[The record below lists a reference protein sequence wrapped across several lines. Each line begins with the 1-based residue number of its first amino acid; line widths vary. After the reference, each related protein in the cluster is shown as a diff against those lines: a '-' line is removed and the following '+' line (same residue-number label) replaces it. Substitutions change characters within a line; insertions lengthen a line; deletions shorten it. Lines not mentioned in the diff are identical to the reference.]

1 MKQVRESS
9 VEKYFT
15 TQVAKAG
22 GLHRKLLTPGRRHA
36 ADRLVVW
43 RGVVEFVELK
53 RPRAKP
59 RKGQLREHARL
70 RDYNINVWVISS
82 RQEVD
87 NYIMVRAGQGL
98 KP

>member
-1 MKQVRESS
+1 MKRVIEMNIENYFAAQV
-9 VEKYFT
+9 K
-15 TQVAKAG
+15 KAG
-22 GLHRKLLTPGRRHA
+22 GLHRKLVTPGRRHA

-70 RDYNINVWVISS
+70 RDYNINVWVIDS

-87 NYIMVRAGQGL
+87 NYIMVRAGMGL
-98 KP
+98 